1 MNQEYKSLIHIIYK
15 PGGVKLNTICLP
27 LTWTQGK
34 TYEEWRATVAGWGA
48 TKNNGKKVISNNSTR
63 NVKLYLDFER

>member
-1 MNQEYKSLIHIIYK
+1 MNQEYKSLINIIYK

-34 TYEEWRATVAGWGA
+34 TYEGWRATVAGWGA
-48 TKNNGKKVISNNSTR
+48 TKNNGKK
-63 NVKLYLDFER
+63 